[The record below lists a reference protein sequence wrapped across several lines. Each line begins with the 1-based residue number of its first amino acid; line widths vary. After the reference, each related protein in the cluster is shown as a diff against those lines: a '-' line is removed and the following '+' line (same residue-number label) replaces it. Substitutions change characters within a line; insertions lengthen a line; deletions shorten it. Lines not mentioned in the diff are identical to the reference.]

1 MESIHTT
8 EPQEKI
14 VGASATKL
22 GEPIQ
27 QAIPLLPP
35 FQPSEARPDYPGW
48 REYQRSASQSES
60 SADIQGVK
68 IPPVN
73 KNLAYLF
80 FFSPAINTAFILKPP
95 SILAEWEQLVSEEHF

>member
-1 MESIHTT
+1 MESVHTT

-35 FQPSEARPDYPGW
+35 FQPSEARPCYAGW
-48 REYQRSASQSES
+48 REYQRSTSQSES
-60 SADIQGVK
+60 WADSRVR
-68 IPPVN
+68 IPPVS
-73 KNLAYLF
+73 KNLAY
-80 FFSPAINTAFILKPP
+80 PIYFIFP
-95 SILAEWEQLVSEEHF
+95 SNQYCFHLQTS